1 MAFLCCERLIANSSS
16 QRVNSISLALASNSS
31 AVRINNFFLIL
42 FISII
47 FFCILLLVSN
57 SLFEK
62 IKNSLGIATHQ
73 LLLAAILTLIIIYV
87 IYIYNEINI
96 LKNIIVKLVRGKAF
110 QDIHVRINK
119 KKIK

>member
-1 MAFLCCERLIANSSS
+1 MLSYLFIFFIIFILFFFLNENNSL
-16 QRVNSISLALASNSS
+16 RARAI
-31 AVRINNFFLIL
+31 FLIL
-42 FISII
+42 FISIN

>member
-1 MAFLCCERLIANSSS
+1 MLSYLFIFFIIFILFFFLNENNSL
-16 QRVNSISLALASNSS
+16 RARAI
-31 AVRINNFFLIL
+31 FLIL
-42 FISII
+42 FISIN
-47 FFCILLLVSN
+47 FFCILLLASN

-62 IKNSLGIATHQ
+62 IKNFFGIATHQ

-96 LKNIIVKLVRGKAF
+96 LKNIIVKLVRAKAF

>member
-1 MAFLCCERLIANSSS
+1 
-16 QRVNSISLALASNSS
+16 
-31 AVRINNFFLIL
+31 LIL